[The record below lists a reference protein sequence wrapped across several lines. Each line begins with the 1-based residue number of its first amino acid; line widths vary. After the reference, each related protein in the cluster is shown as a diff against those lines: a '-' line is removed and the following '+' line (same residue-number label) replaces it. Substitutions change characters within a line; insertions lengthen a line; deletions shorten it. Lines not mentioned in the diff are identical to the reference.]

1 MRSLR
6 HVATSYEVL
15 FLTSLI
21 WFLAK
26 FLRYAFPPLFEV
38 LQGTY
43 GVSNTVLGTAF
54 TGFMLAYA
62 AMQFPSG
69 LLADRLGS
77 VVVIT
82 AGVSLTAV
90 AALVLVVDS
99 PFAVVVVAMLLMGV
113 GTGMHKTV
121 AVRLLSRAYPDHT
134 GRTLGIQDTV
144 GVFGGIA
151 APAAVVFVLGVSAGP
166 VTGWRLLFFAA
177 ALVGFA
183 LAGVFVLRVPSR
195 VPSDSRGRGSD
206 ADEHGGIGRYV
217 ALFREWRFSTF
228 VLMTLLFSFAYNG
241 IVAFLPV
248 YLIDEAGVPTATAG
262 LLYALLFAAGPV
274 QIVTGEASDRV
285 GIASILVGTLTVA
298 AVSLAALVFFSPA
311 GNTWLLGTAVVCI
324 GIGAH
329 GHRPIRGAY
338 LLSVVPVSIAGGSL
352 GVVRTLLMGAGAL
365 APAAVGILSDTAG
378 FRPAFWLLTASM
390 SGAAGLAVL
399 LWVADE

>member
-15 FLTSLI
+15 FLTALI

-69 LLADRLGS
+69 LFADRLGS

-82 AGVSLTAV
+82 AGASLTAV

-99 PFAVVVVAMLLMGV
+99 PFVVVVVAMLLMGV

-151 APAAVVFVLGVSAGP
+151 APAAVVFVLGVSGGP
-166 VTGWRLLFFAA
+166 VTEWRLLFLAA

-183 LAGVFVLRVPSR
+183 LAGAFVIRVPSR
-195 VPSDSRGRGSD
+195 VPSDARKRATD
-206 ADEHGGIGRYV
+206 PDEHGGIGRYV
-217 ALFREWRFSTF
+217 ALFREWQFSTF

-241 IVAFLPV
+241 VVAFLPV
-248 YLIDEAGVPTATAG
+248 YLIDEAGVPTATAS

-274 QIVTGEASDRV
+274 QIVTGEASDRI

-298 AVSLAALVFFSPA
+298 AVSLAALVSFSPT
-311 GNTWLLGTAVVCI
+311 GNTWLLGIAVVCI

-365 APAAVGILSDTAG
+365 APAAVGILSDMAG
-378 FRPAFWLLTASM
+378 FRSAFWLLTASM
-390 SGAAGLAVL
+390 GGAAGLAVL
-399 LWVADE
+399 LWFAGE